1 MDLSSLVGSTE
12 YTLFVYFRIILLA
25 NHFFLRKYKVRGA
38 YIFHGH
44 SFDSPLSASFGF
56 ICTKLLLN
64 VDSTN
69 NLLVENRI
77 ELLVRF
83 LPFSF
88 NRILN
93 DKQLDLATLQY
104 SLVMCYSQPTT
115 LYVESM
121 VFVQGP
127 SSKLGSINFITLK
140 HSCPLLPQDQVR
152 T

>member
-77 ELLVRF
+77 DFFCWSDFSPFLLIEF
-83 LPFSF
+83 LMISNWALPH
-88 NRILN
+88 
-93 DKQLDLATLQY
+93 
-104 SLVMCYSQPTT
+104 C
-115 LYVESM
+115 
-121 VFVQGP
+121 
-127 SSKLGSINFITLK
+127 SI
-140 HSCPLLPQDQVR
+140 P
-152 T
+152 